1 MRILIIG
8 EYSGLAKHLKNG
20 FTALGHKVTIVSA
33 GDGFKKIKSGPDDI
47 NYEIKSLKLL
57 GRHLPKSHLL
67 FSANK
72 NRELQKQLNLIQE
85 QIDLILVIN
94 YSFLSNSL
102 LKVGVQLNYLQKI
115 ISNGANLIML
125 CCGGDPAL
133 MNNYSKGYLKYNIE
147 KFPDGISKNA
157 LKRDLRFDF
166 LIKYSDLIIPTSYEY
181 FDSIKRYTLNT
192 PANNKI
198 SNVIPIPIKIDN
210 YSFNSCI
217 GRKIVVF
224 HGVIREQ
231 AKGTKHFLKALKK
244 VEKEFPDKIEVIID
258 GKMPYDDYIKLLD
271 KVDILLDQTNAY
283 GIGVNAA
290 LGLMKGKVVLGGNE
304 KENED
309 NMNLG
314 KVPIINVIPDSEYI
328 YEVLKELIL
337 NPRIIDDIKV
347 KSRKFAEEHLDSKI
361 VAKRY
366 LDLLN

>member
-57 GRHLPKSHLL
+57 GRHLPKSHLI
-67 FSANK
+67 FAVNK
-72 NRELQKQLNLIQE
+72 NRKLQKQLNLISE
-85 QIDLILVIN
+85 KIDIVLVVN
-94 YSFLSNSL
+94 FNFLTNSL
-102 LKVGVQLNYLQKI
+102 FKVGVKVDYLNELL
-115 ISNGANLIML
+115 SNKAKLIML

-133 MNNYSKGYLKYNIE
+133 RNNHFKGHLKYNIE

-231 AKGTKHFLKALKK
+231 IKGTKFFLKALKK
-244 VEKEFPDKIEVIID
+244 VSQIRL
-258 GKMPYDDYIKLLD
+258 KL
-271 KVDILLDQTNAY
+271 
-283 GIGVNAA
+283 
-290 LGLMKGKVVLGGNE
+290 
-304 KENED
+304 
-309 NMNLG
+309 
-314 KVPIINVIPDSEYI
+314 
-328 YEVLKELIL
+328 
-337 NPRIIDDIKV
+337 
-347 KSRKFAEEHLDSKI
+347 
-361 VAKRY
+361 
-366 LDLLN
+366 